1 MKKKKR
7 SENYRPKTVVGE
19 QGKTICVNLFA
30 GAGARK
36 STIACTLHGILKMH
50 GITSEY
56 TGEYA
61 KDLAWEGRL
70 GLKLNQVHIFGEQH
84 NRQFRLDGQVDCIIC
99 DSPLLLSSVY
109 RTSDSLMDALIMQEF
124 NKYENINFYVNR
136 GETYIK
142 RGRKESENQAT
153 KIDKKIINLLNYKQI
168 PYTRIEGTIEGINQI
183 LEIILKKLKVRQK
196 YSVCRKK

>member
-1 MKKKKR
+1 VKKKKQR
-7 SENYRPKTVVGE
+7 SENYRPKTEAGK

-36 STIACTLHGILKMH
+36 STIACIVHGILKMH
-50 GITSEY
+50 GITCEY

-70 GLKLNQVHIFGEQH
+70 GLRLNQVFIFGEQH
-84 NRQFRLDGQVDCIIC
+84 NRQFRLGGQVDCIIS

-124 NKYENINFYVNR
+124 NKYGNINFYVNR

-142 RGRKESENQAT
+142 RGRRETRKQAT
-153 KIDKKIINLLNYKQI
+153 KIDEKIINLLNDKHV
-168 PYTRIEGTIEGINQI
+168 PYIKIDGTMEGVNHV
-183 LEIILKKLKVRQK
+183 LETILKRLNVTQK
-196 YSVCRKK
+196 YKVCKK